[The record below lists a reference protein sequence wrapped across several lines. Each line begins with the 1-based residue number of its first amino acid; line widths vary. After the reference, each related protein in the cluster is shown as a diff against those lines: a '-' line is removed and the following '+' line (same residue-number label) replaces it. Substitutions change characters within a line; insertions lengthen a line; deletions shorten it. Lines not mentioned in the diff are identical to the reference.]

1 MINPAEITT
10 VSVHEL
16 VPAVWSLDDLLPHE
30 VDEILR
36 QGSVQGLADLISAY
50 IGTVSSL
57 AFNPTTVNSG
67 ETLPETT
74 TTEWMFVG
82 KGTFLNVGGGSDII
96 TTEELNVLTSN
107 GTYWSLSVQIPIDV
121 EFSGVV
127 QTIRSGFTATV
138 PSENAVFQ
146 ALALKANTSDIPVA
160 FPKKL
165 ERFGNGTDYTI
176 DIGTTAL
183 ATLIFLEG
191 APLIGADWEQLGTEI
206 TFTFIPESGTRL
218 QII

>member
-30 VDEILR
+30 VDETLR

-67 ETLPETT
+67 ETLPATT

-82 KGTFLNVGGGSDII
+82 KGTFLNVGGGSDIT

-107 GTYWSLSVQIPIDV
+107 GTYWSLAVQIPIDV

-165 ERFGNGTDYTI
+165 ERFGNGTDNTI
-176 DIGTTAL
+176 DIGTTSL

-191 APLIGADWEQLGTEI
+191 APLIGADWEQLGTKI

>member
-16 VPAVWSLDDLLPHE
+16 VPAVWGLDDLLPHE
-30 VDEILR
+30 VDETLR

-67 ETLPETT
+67 ETLPATT

-82 KGTFLNVGGGSDII
+82 KGTFLNVGGGSDIT

-107 GTYWSLSVQIPIDV
+107 GTYWSLAVQIPIDV

-146 ALALKANTSDIPVA
+146 ALALKANTSDIPVT

-165 ERFGNGTDYTI
+165 ERFGNGTDNTI
-176 DIGTTAL
+176 DIGTTSL